1 MCGQPQTRRTTFQSH
16 PPLLAFQWGGI
27 PPPLN
32 TSLQISCDGA
42 ASTYLLRGVIYYA
55 NQHFTAHFLNSAG
68 TSWHHD
74 GMARRGAL
82 ILQSPSQA
90 QLATAIVAVYSLTG
104 SYDPCG

>member
-1 MCGQPQTRRTTFQSH
+1 
-16 PPLLAFQWGGI
+16 PLLAFQWRGI
-27 PPPLN
+27 APPLN

-74 GMARRGAL
+74 GMTRRGAL

-90 QLATAIVAVYSLTG
+90 QLATTIMAVYSL
-104 SYDPCG
+104 SR